1 MVFIEYEINRR
12 RYVEAI
18 RNLQSL
24 LDRKEDLFMR
34 TQPKSVRYD
43 TDRVQNGNLANAIE
57 NYVIQREKLDKDI
70 EEAKAILADRKEFLS
85 VLETDLR
92 RSNEIEDRI
101 YTMRYIDRCRI
112 RRIKRTVNYSEA
124 QIYRILDRIK
134 NEIKENT
141 K

>member
-43 TDRVQNGNLANAIE
+43 TDRVQNGNLTNAIE